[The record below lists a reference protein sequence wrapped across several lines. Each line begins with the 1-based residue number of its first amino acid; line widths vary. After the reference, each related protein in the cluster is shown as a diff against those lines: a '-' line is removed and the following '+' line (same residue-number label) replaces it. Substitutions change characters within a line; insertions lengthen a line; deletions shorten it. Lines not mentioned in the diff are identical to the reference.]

1 MVPLQF
7 TDSHCHLTDAKFD
20 SDLDAVLSRAREAG
34 VVRFI
39 TIGATGDFSHN
50 AKAVAL
56 AHRHSTV
63 FATVGVHPHDAQTIT
78 DGQYNELRGLAA
90 DPNVVGLGE
99 TGLDYFYDLSP
110 RDVQRRHFR
119 RFIRLARE
127 LNKPL
132 SMHIRDAHTE
142 AAHILCEEG
151 AGQIA
156 GVVHCFTGTR
166 ADASAFLDLGLSIS
180 FSGIMTFKNAGALRA
195 VVPIVPMD
203 RLLVETDSPYLTPVP
218 FRGKRNEP
226 LHVVRVASAIASIK
240 DVPLEMVAKRT
251 WENTRALFRL
261 PD

>member
-1 MVPLQF
+1 MKQVAPVQF
-7 TDSHCHLTDAKFD
+7 TDSHCHLTDTQFD
-20 SDLDAVLSRAREAG
+20 ADLDAVLSRARDAG

-56 AHRHSTV
+56 ALRHPTV
-63 FATVGVHPHDAQTIT
+63 FATVGVHPHDATTIT
-78 DGQYNELRGLAA
+78 EGMYDELRALAA

-142 AAHILCEEG
+142 AVNILYEEG
-151 AGQIA
+151 GGEIS
-156 GVVHCFTGTR
+156 GVVHCFTGTQ

-180 FSGIMTFKNAGALRA
+180 FRYNDVQECGCVARRGANRA
-195 VVPIVPMD
+195 NG
-203 RLLVETDSPYLTPVP
+203 SP
-218 FRGKRNEP
+218 F
-226 LHVVRVASAIASIK
+226 
-240 DVPLEMVAKRT
+240 D
-251 WENTRALFRL
+251 
-261 PD
+261 